1 MRQRSKTI
9 GEAKDDSLLVSEE
22 RIVKRLHGEDGSGS
36 PNSKRVTL
44 SISPLAATEASA
56 FDANSLVVA
65 GGRSN
70 GQFSALSSFC
80 LSIRSRHIDEA
91 SKSSAATLRE
101 YVERQIHQYL
111 PTAGLAVRGLTLATG
126 LADQFG

>member
-70 GQFSALSSFC
+70 GQFISTCRQLVWLCVA
-80 LSIRSRHIDEA
+80 SRWQLD
-91 SKSSAATLRE
+91 
-101 YVERQIHQYL
+101 
-111 PTAGLAVRGLTLATG
+111 
-126 LADQFG
+126 